1 MVKSIH
7 ETLKTGISILE
18 SNYIESALLD
28 AQILLCHI
36 LNCDKSH
43 LIIHKNDKISAD
55 NYDKYIGL
63 INKRARN
70 MPVKY
75 LTGICEF
82 YSLDFEVNENV
93 LIPRPDTEIII
104 DTALAA
110 VDKKQKI
117 KILDLCS
124 GSGCIGITLANL
136 YKESFVTLV
145 ELSDGAIRISEKNI
159 EKHNLKNR
167 IKIYKKDI
175 LKETIDGQFDIIVS
189 NPPYINEN
197 DFENLEPDVKNYEP
211 EMALISPQDEY
222 KFYKRIIDVYSKNLA
237 KNGIMLLEMGYNQSE
252 YLYSYAL
259 NSEFFSEISIIKD
272 LSGIN
277 RVLYLKKI

>member
-1 MVKSIH
+1 MVKSIY
-7 ETLKTGISILE
+7 ETLQTGMSILE
-18 SNYIESALLD
+18 DNCVESALID
-28 AQILLCHI
+28 AQILLCHV
-36 LNCDKSH
+36 LDCDKSY
-43 LIIHKNDKISAD
+43 LIIHKNDKISID

-63 INKRARN
+63 INKRAQK

-104 DTALAA
+104 DTVLEK
-110 VDKKQKI
+110 VDKKQKV

-136 YKESFVTLV
+136 YKESVVTLV
-145 ELSDGAIRISEKNI
+145 ELSTGAIGVSKKNI
-159 EKHNLKNR
+159 KKHNLTDR

-189 NPPYINEN
+189 NPPYINEK
-197 DFENLEPDVKNYEP
+197 DFENLESDVKNYEP

-259 NSEFFSEISIIKD
+259 NSKFFSEISIIKD

-277 RVLYLKKI
+277 RVLYLKKV